1 MAKKKKP
8 KKAVAPPP
16 PVSRKAP
23 QAQAQAATAAA
34 PSKRQLERA
43 AAQKRERQEALRRRL
58 VAAGL
63 ATAAVA
69 AVAAYVVL
77 DRRSDAELREAL
89 TSGSCEVDTESDEI
103 SGGDGHVTAP
113 RYSVNPPA
121 GGDHLASSARS
132 GVYAGSSVPE
142 DGLLVHSL
150 EHGYVIAW
158 HSPDLP
164 ADQKAQLEEFAQR
177 HEPDVIVVERAG
189 LPVPVA
195 ATAWNDRLLCEEVE
209 PDALDRFYD
218 EHVGDGP
225 EDVGRT

>member
-16 PVSRKAP
+16 PVARKAP
-23 QAQAQAATAAA
+23 RPAATDEA
-34 PSKRQLERA
+34 PTKKQLERA
-43 AAQKRERQEALRRRL
+43 AREKQQRREDLRRKL

-69 AVAAYVVL
+69 AVAGYVVM
-77 DRRSDAELREAL
+77 DRREDAELREAL
-89 TSGSCEVDTESDEI
+89 TSGTCTVDTESDEI
-103 SGGDGHVTAP
+103 SGGDGHVAAP
-113 RYSVNPPA
+113 SYSVNPPA
-121 GGDHLASSARS
+121 GGDHLASAARS
-132 GVYAGSSVPE
+132 GVYAGNAVPE

-150 EHGYVIAW
+150 EHGYVVAW

-164 ADQKAQLEEFAQR
+164 AEQKEQLEAFAKR
-177 HEPDVIVVERAG
+177 HEPDVIVAERPG

-195 ATAWNDRLLCEEVE
+195 ATAWGDRLLCRQVE
-209 PDALDRFYD
+209 PGALDRFYR

-225 EDVGRT
+225 EDVDRT

>member
-16 PVSRKAP
+16 PVARKAP
-23 QAQAQAATAAA
+23 QAKETAPTG

-43 AAQKRERQEALRRRL
+43 AAQKRERREALRRTL

-63 ATAAVA
+63 GAAAVA

-77 DRRSDAELREAL
+77 DRRSETELREAL

-103 SGGDGHVTAP
+103 SGGDGHVTSP

-132 GVYAGSSVPE
+132 GVYAGDSVPE

-164 ADQKAQLEEFAQR
+164 AEQKAQLEEFAQR
-177 HEPDVIVVERAG
+177 HEPDVIVVERRD

-195 ATAWNDRLLCEEVE
+195 ATAWNDRLLCQEVE
-209 PDALDRFYD
+209 PDALDRFFD

-225 EDVGRT
+225 EDVERT